1 MAKQSPSAADRRAA
15 RAARITPAGTRAHTG
30 DESMAPALDRIIH
43 ERIRLGIM
51 SALAVNERLTFNE
64 LKQQLHTSD
73 GNVSVHA
80 RKLEDA
86 GYLACAKSFDGRV
99 PKTEYKLTAA
109 GRKALERYF
118 TNMEGLI
125 QATRG
130 K

>member
-1 MAKQSPSAADRRAA
+1 
-15 RAARITPAGTRAHTG
+15 
-30 DESMAPALDRIIH
+30 MAPDLDKIIH
-43 ERIRLGIM
+43 ERIRLGIV

-64 LKQQLHTSD
+64 LKQLLHTSD

-86 GYLACAKSFDGRV
+86 GYLSCAKSFDGRV

-109 GRKALERYF
+109 GRKALERYLSH
-118 TNMEGLI
+118 MEALI
-125 QATRG
+125 QATRA

>member
-1 MAKQSPSAADRRAA
+1 
-15 RAARITPAGTRAHTG
+15 
-30 DESMAPALDRIIH
+30 MAPALDKIIH
-43 ERIRLGIM
+43 ERIRLGIV

-64 LKQQLHTSD
+64 LKQLLQTSD

-86 GYLACAKSFDGRV
+86 GYLSCTKSFDGRV
-99 PKTEYKLTAA
+99 PRTDYKLTAA
-109 GRKALERYF
+109 GRKALERYLSH
-118 TNMEGLI
+118 MEALI

>member
-1 MAKQSPSAADRRAA
+1 
-15 RAARITPAGTRAHTG
+15 
-30 DESMAPALDRIIH
+30 MAPALDRIIH

-99 PKTEYKLTAA
+99 PRTEYKLTVA

-118 TNMEGLI
+118 TNMEALI
-125 QATRG
+125 QAARA